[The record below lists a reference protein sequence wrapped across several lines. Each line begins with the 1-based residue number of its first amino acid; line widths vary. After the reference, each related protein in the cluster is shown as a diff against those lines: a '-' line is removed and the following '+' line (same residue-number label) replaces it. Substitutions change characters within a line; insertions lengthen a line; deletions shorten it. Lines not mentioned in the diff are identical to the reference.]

1 LKFLLFFT
9 LLTGV
14 IYPLLITGIGWTIFP
29 RQSGGSLISKKG
41 QYAGSILIGQ
51 EFHDKR
57 YFFSRPSAVS
67 YNPLPSGASNFSV
80 TSKELAKLVR
90 ERQLKFTVENGLDS
104 LISVPPDMLFASGS
118 GLDPHISPSSAL
130 LQLERVARVRQFN
143 KEQRQKILV
152 LIDSLT
158 ESPQFICLGEPR
170 INVLLLNLETDKIQ

>member
-1 LKFLLFFT
+1 
-9 LLTGV
+9 
-14 IYPLLITGIGWTIFP
+14 
-29 RQSGGSLISKKG
+29 
-41 QYAGSILIGQ
+41 
-51 EFHDKR
+51 
-57 YFFSRPSAVS
+57 
-67 YNPLPSGASNFSV
+67 
-80 TSKELAKLVR
+80 
-90 ERQLKFTVENGLDS
+90 
-104 LISVPPDMLFASGS
+104 MLFASGS